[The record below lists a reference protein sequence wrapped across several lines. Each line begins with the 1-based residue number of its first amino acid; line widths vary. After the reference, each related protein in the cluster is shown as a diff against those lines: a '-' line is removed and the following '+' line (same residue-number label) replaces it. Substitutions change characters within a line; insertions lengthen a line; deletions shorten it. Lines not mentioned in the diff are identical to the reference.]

1 MANTSARSSTGS
13 KAQKPALAAMST
25 TARAR
30 LISTRQRK
38 NGSAELLT
46 TAPMKA
52 AANSRVLALTSVWLR
67 KVSTR
72 WPPYRL
78 SSEAMISAPP
88 ISRPIWLIGSWK
100 LSARYTTR

>member
-1 MANTSARSSTGS
+1 M
-13 KAQKPALAAMST
+13 
-25 TARAR
+25 
-30 LISTRQRK
+30 
-38 NGSAELLT
+38 
-46 TAPMKA
+46 
-52 AANSRVLALTSVWLR
+52 LALTSVWLR